1 MSGIR
6 CTCGALLVEE
16 VTPVGVRPR
25 DQAEPIVFRRTTDHV
40 ICDHCFASYDV
51 RGLLTLASDEGD
63 AAMLGKL
70 ADQLD

>member
-16 VTPVGVRPR
+16 VTAVGVRPR

-51 RGLLTLASDEGD
+51 RGLLQLASDEGD

-70 ADQLD
+70 AEQLD